1 MTRGFLSLSQID
13 SRDLQR
19 KTARRMSTK
28 EEVWQK
34 AKSKYGFICHMPK
47 NREQRGVWSRGMQI
61 GNTPWP
67 KDQGCRIWLV
77 TERVLSQSRT
87 SSVQSERALCKP
99 SCPVIVYGA
108 TIKWLRIFSLCHTSV
123 GNLVSLWKIQSTPN
137 TRLKCSFFRCW
148 ITKVLHSNR

>member
-77 TERVLSQSRT
+77 TERVLSKSRT

-108 TIKWLRIFSLCHTSV
+108 TVKWLKIFPLCHFCGKTSV
-123 GNLVSLWKIQSTPN
+123 AVENTVTEHTKFSTEMYLFPLLN
-137 TRLKCSFFRCW
+137 YISFA
-148 ITKVLHSNR
+148 L